1 MEAKKGNNMVTAE
14 LSQLP
19 TGSGNELEVAG
30 TEVAVLGL
38 PSQNP
43 LLASAFKIIGAGG
56 ATSKLQI

>member
-1 MEAKKGNNMVTAE
+1 MVTAE

-30 TEVAVLGL
+30 TEVAILGL